1 MIALMRAATA
11 VLVAGVVALLVS
23 VTASAGT
30 YQHARALGTRC
41 STCHDSK
48 KPHLANLN
56 EAGKYFLARRTL
68 DGYKPAAA
76 LPKPSTTPRPAP
88 AKPAGSAAA
97 GRAVYTRSCAVCH
110 GPQGRGTALA
120 AALTGPRKHATTE
133 AAAVQVIKTGIKGTA
148 MVSFAAA
155 LTDQEIRDVAR
166 YVMTLRSSPSGK

>member
-1 MIALMRAATA
+1 MIALTRMAAA
-11 VLVAGVVALLVS
+11 ALVAGAVALLVT

-76 LPKPSTTPRPAP
+76 LAKPPSTRKPAP
-88 AKPAGSAAA
+88 AKPAGSASA
-97 GRAVYTRSCAVCH
+97 GLAVYTRSCAVCH

-133 AAAVQVIKTGIKGTA
+133 AAAVQVIKNGVKGTA

-155 LTDQEIRDVAR
+155 LTEQEIRDVAK
-166 YVMTLRSSPSGK
+166 YVMTLRSSQPGK